1 MGQIERDFEK
11 GVADGAEESLE
22 VIALAA
28 ASWRAESYDH
38 ESL

>member
-1 MGQIERDFEK
+1 MGQIEGDLEK
-11 GVADGAEESLE
+11 GIADRAEESLE
-22 VIALAA
+22 VIGLAA